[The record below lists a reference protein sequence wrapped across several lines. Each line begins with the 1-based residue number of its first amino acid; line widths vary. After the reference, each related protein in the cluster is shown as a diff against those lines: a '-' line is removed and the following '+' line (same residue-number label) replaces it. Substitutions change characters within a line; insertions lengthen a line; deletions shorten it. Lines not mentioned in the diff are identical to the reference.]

1 MIKLK
6 YVLGAKVKFFN
17 MEQIQ
22 ALKIL
27 IKEISANLDPDAFL
41 FLYSLYQANKDDYK
55 KLVAVIKKYVNATRI
70 SVISVDIIKRLY
82 ERHVKT
88 EKARILLEE
97 HETGKEVRKV
107 ERKIG
112 KQELLIFLQQPI
124 PTMKKKTERRK
135 TPMKKKEIPKEK
147 VTITPKKEVLS
158 KREIMKREYLPKEEI
173 HEMMTNLKLRMY
185 DSFSF
190 LKQMKIIPKRE
201 QGEIACFKVLSTIQQ
216 YTILDKEESFHS
228 LFLSRY
234 NVLRDIIISRGIKP
248 TNISELNTVSES
260 AYVIIMPREKR
271 RAKKSEGLIV
281 VGDDP
286 TGEITIY
293 IPLNSNVGKK
303 AERLLLD
310 SVVAFKVRKGKGM
323 CIAEDIIFPDVS
335 IERRRHRAKEPI
347 KAIFI
352 ADIHV
357 GSKVFLEE
365 YFRRF
370 IKFISGKINEP
381 RLKRVA
387 KEIKYIFI
395 LGDLVDGVGVYPN
408 HENELAVP
416 NIYEQYRILSD
427 FLDEIPNDKIVIII
441 PGNHDASTRL
451 LPQPPIPDI
460 FAKPLYKLEHV
471 QLLGNPS
478 YVSVDGVRILLYH
491 GYGVEKIAQQL
502 GFDLKQ
508 PTKIMVEMIRNRHL
522 CPTWSAVPMAPLP
535 DDMLIIREVPDI
547 FAMAHVHIADVRIM
561 KGGTLLL
568 TTGSFQGLT
577 TWQRQLGIE
586 PTPGIG
592 IIVNFQTFDV
602 AVIKTTETAVDIISC

>member
-1 MIKLK
+1 M
-6 YVLGAKVKFFN
+6 KFFN

-41 FLYSLYQANKDDYK
+41 FLYSLYQANKEDYK

-70 SVISVDIIKRLY
+70 SVISADIIKRLY

-88 EKARILLEE
+88 EKTKILLEE
-97 HETGKEVRKV
+97 HETRKEVKKV

-112 KQELLIFLQQPI
+112 KQELLAFLQQPI
-124 PTMKKKTERRK
+124 PITKKKKTERRK

-147 VTITPKKEVLS
+147 VTIAPKKEVLS

-190 LKQMKIIPKRE
+190 LRQMKIIPKRE
-201 QGEIACFKVLSTIQQ
+201 QGEIARFKVLSTIQQ

-427 FLDEIPNDKIVIII
+427 FLDEIPNDKTITII

-451 LPQPPIPDI
+451 LPQPPIPDT

-478 YVSVDGVRILLYH
+478 YVSVDGVKILLYH

-547 FAMAHVHIADVRIM
+547 FAMAHIHIADVRIM